1 LNPVSGFRAACSNP
15 GQFSRKMSK
24 FSDFIQECDEL
35 RLEGRHQSLRQYIG
49 NMFVIVRQQIN
60 SALQRTIRLNCQLKQ
75 ADGGGPT
82 LGFFD
87 DCIQNGRVYFG

>member
-1 LNPVSGFRAACSNP
+1 
-15 GQFSRKMSK
+15 
-24 FSDFIQECDEL
+24 
-35 RLEGRHQSLRQYIG
+35 
-49 NMFVIVRQQIN
+49 MFVIVRQQIN